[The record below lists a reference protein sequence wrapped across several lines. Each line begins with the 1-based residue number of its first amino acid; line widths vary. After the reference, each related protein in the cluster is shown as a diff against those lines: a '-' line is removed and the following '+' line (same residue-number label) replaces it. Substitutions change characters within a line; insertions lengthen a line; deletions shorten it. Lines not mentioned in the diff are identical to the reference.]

1 MKRIDQTRFH
11 HNSKQIIQEVKIKES
26 KTFMKREKKQCKLIE
41 KIHIIHSKKK
51 LVIKKIIQNCKILIY
66 KVITKNRT
74 KQRKKKYIF
83 Y

>member
-1 MKRIDQTRFH
+1 
-11 HNSKQIIQEVKIKES
+11 
-26 KTFMKREKKQCKLIE
+26 MKREKKQCKLIE

>member
-51 LVIKKIIQNCKILIY
+51 LVIKKII
-66 KVITKNRT
+66 
-74 KQRKKKYIF
+74 
-83 Y
+83 

>member
-41 KIHIIHSKKK
+41 KIYIIHSKKK
-51 LVIKKIIQNCKILIY
+51 LVIKKII
-66 KVITKNRT
+66 
-74 KQRKKKYIF
+74 
-83 Y
+83 